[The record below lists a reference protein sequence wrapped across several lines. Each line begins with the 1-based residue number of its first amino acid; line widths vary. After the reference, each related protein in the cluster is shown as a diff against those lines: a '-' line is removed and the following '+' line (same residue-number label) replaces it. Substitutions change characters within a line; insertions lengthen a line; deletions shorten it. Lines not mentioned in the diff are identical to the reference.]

1 MIDPVNAVERFLA
14 ASRVRDVEA
23 AASELA
29 ANVVMHNPAT
39 DDPAV
44 GKDAVAAGLRA
55 VEAAC
60 DEFRHTHLLTETS
73 SDGKPL
79 FGLVFEAKIGDSN
92 LYGVDIIELDDD
104 DRISSFTVLARPITG
119 LMALGARMS
128 AQGSDSR

>member
-1 MIDPVNAVERFLA
+1 VNAVERFLA
-14 ASRVRDVEA
+14 ASRARDVEA
-23 AASELA
+23 ATAELA

-39 DDPAV
+39 DDPVV

-55 VEAAC
+55 VAGAC

-79 FGLVFEAKIGDSN
+79 FGLVFEAKIEQST

-104 DRISSFTVLARPITG
+104 DRISSFTVLARPIAS

-128 AQGSDSR
+128 EQGSSSR

>member
-1 MIDPVNAVERFLA
+1 MIDPVNSAERFLA
-14 ASRVRDVEA
+14 ASKARDVEA

-29 ANVVMHNPAT
+29 ADVVMHNPAT
-39 DDPAV
+39 DDPVV

-60 DEFRHTHLLTETS
+60 DEFRHTHLLMDTS

-79 FGLVFEAKIGDSN
+79 FGIVFEAKIGDSA
-92 LYGVDIIELDDD
+92 LYGVDIIELDDH
-104 DRISSFTVLARPITG
+104 DRISSFTVLARPIAG

-128 AQGSDSR
+128 EQRSDSR

>member
-44 GKDAVAAGLRA
+44 GKDAVAAGLLA

-79 FGLVFEAKIGDSN
+79 FGLVFEATIGDST